1 MRFREAVSRSRRL
14 AAASSIALA
23 LGSLSCGMPAG
34 SSAAKVPAS
43 PAATPHLSPEATPHR
58 PPETTT
64 HLSPEVTTPG
74 ADATAPLEL
83 TVWARTKGSHEGPFK
98 NAMRLRQGDRL
109 YFDGEA
115 SKPAYVYMLHCD
127 EQQALER
134 LPQRGYIPLSAR
146 QPSEL
151 PERYQYFEVDGHE
164 GEEVI
169 YVVASERPLAD
180 DGPAFYEA
188 LTRGPEQEAV
198 RLDCGRP
205 SARRGQASPVNS
217 VPRPKVVGKKPPPL
231 PPAALPPVVV
241 PASPE
246 PPAAPPEQPGLEP
259 PSTPV
264 ATTLRGTPV
273 KGGAS
278 VSAIRADRAGIVVMR
293 FSFEH

>member
-1 MRFREAVSRSRRL
+1 
-14 AAASSIALA
+14 
-23 LGSLSCGMPAG
+23 MPAG

-43 PAATPHLSPEATPHR
+43 PAATTLLSPEATTHRPPEATPHLSPEATLHR
-58 PPETTT
+58 PAEATP
-64 HLSPEVTTPG
+64 PG

-83 TVWARTKGSHEGPFK
+83 TVWARTEGSHEGPFK
-98 NAMRLRQGDRL
+98 NAMRLRRGDRL
-109 YFDGEA
+109 YFDGQA

-127 EQQALER
+127 ERQMLER

-146 QPSEL
+146 QRSEL

-188 LTRGPEQEAV
+188 LTRGPQQEAV

-205 SARRGQASPVNS
+205 RARLGHASPGASVLQPNVPGQNS
-217 VPRPKVVGKKPPPL
+217 PPS
-231 PPAALPPVVV
+231 PPAALPLTVM
-241 PASPE
+241 PASHQT
-246 PPAAPPEQPGLEP
+246 AASPPEQPSIKP
-259 PSTPV
+259 PSDPV
-264 ATTLRGTPV
+264 AKALRGTPV